1 MQDQTMT
8 KEERDS
14 RYATYLEERT
24 ECLANDNDTFPT
36 FKRWLEKCIHIEN
49 LFDKLM
55 EEKKSLS

>member
-1 MQDQTMT
+1 MT

-14 RYATYLEERT
+14 RHATYLEERT

-36 FKRWLEKCIHIEN
+36 FKRWLEKCAYIEN

-55 EEKKSLS
+55 EEKKSPT